1 MFLEE
6 HDLQTLTKIDDLEA
20 KYREIE
26 AFTRLLFTDM
36 EEDERTRHEAI
47 KRRFEELK
55 VTLFKNSD
63 HLLSQAKYPD
73 SGSAQK
79 ALREAQLNMM
89 FDWEQFGLTED
100 MFFKL
105 YQCHRNQLTG
115 DAVLNARATL
125 IEQILTIETNLTL
138 LFKTRQISSWSF
150 VSSFLFSLAA

>member
-6 HDLQTLTKIDDLEA
+6 VDLQTSTKIDALEA

-26 AFTRLLFTDM
+26 AFTRLLFADM

-63 HLLSQAKYPD
+63 HILSQSKHPD

-105 YQCHRNQLTG
+105 YQCHRNQLIG
-115 DAVLNARATL
+115 DTDLKMRATL
-125 IEQILTIETNLTL
+125 IQQILAIETNLTL
-138 LFKTRQISSWSF
+138 LFKIRQLTSWFQNSY
-150 VSSFLFSLAA
+150 

>member
-6 HDLQTLTKIDDLEA
+6 HDLQTSTKIDALEA

-26 AFTRLLFTDM
+26 AFTRKLFADM
-36 EEDERTRHEAI
+36 NDAERNRLEAI
-47 KRRFEELK
+47 KHRFEELK
-55 VTLFKNSD
+55 LTLFQNSD
-63 HLLSQAKYPD
+63 HLLGQAKHPD

-115 DAVLNARATL
+115 DADLKARATL

-138 LFKTRQISSWSF
+138 LFKTRQISS
-150 VSSFLFSLAA
+150 

>member
-115 DAVLNARATL
+115 DAVLKARATL

-138 LFKTRQISSWSF
+138 LFKTRQISS
-150 VSSFLFSLAA
+150 

>member
-6 HDLQTLTKIDDLEA
+6 HDLQVSTKIDALEA

-26 AFTRLLFTDM
+26 AFTRLLFADVDET
-36 EEDERTRHEAI
+36 ERTRHEAI
-47 KRRFEELK
+47 QRRFEDLK
-55 VTLFKNSD
+55 MTLFQNSD
-63 HLLSQAKYPD
+63 HILSQAKQPD
-73 SGSAQK
+73 LGSAQK

-105 YQCHRNQLTG
+105 YQCHRNQLIG
-115 DAVLNARATL
+115 DADLKARATL

-138 LFKTRQISSWSF
+138 LFKTRQISS
-150 VSSFLFSLAA
+150 

>member
-6 HDLQTLTKIDDLEA
+6 HDLQTSTKIDTLET

-26 AFTRLLFTDM
+26 AFTRLLFADM
-36 EEDERTRHEAI
+36 DEAERTRHEAI

-63 HLLSQAKYPD
+63 HILSQSKHPD
-73 SGSAQK
+73 SGSVQK

-105 YQCHRNQLTG
+105 YQCHRNQLIG
-115 DAVLNARATL
+115 DTDLKMRATL
-125 IEQILTIETNLTL
+125 IQQILAIETNLTL
-138 LFKTRQISSWSF
+138 LFKIRQLTS
-150 VSSFLFSLAA
+150 

>member
-20 KYREIE
+20 KYQEIE
-26 AFTRLLFTDM
+26 VFTRALFDDM
-36 EEDERTRHEAI
+36 NDAERNRLETI

-63 HLLSQAKYPD
+63 HILSQSKHPD

-105 YQCHRNQLTG
+105 YQCHRNQLIG
-115 DAVLNARATL
+115 DADLKARATL
-125 IEQILTIETNLTL
+125 IQQILAIEINLTL
-138 LFKTRQISSWSF
+138 LFKIRQ
-150 VSSFLFSLAA
+150 LTT

>member
-63 HLLSQAKYPD
+63 HLLSQAKHPD

-115 DAVLNARATL
+115 DADLKARATL

-138 LFKTRQISSWSF
+138 LFKTRQISS
-150 VSSFLFSLAA
+150 

>member
-26 AFTRLLFTDM
+26 VFTRALFDDM
-36 EEDERTRHEAI
+36 NDAERNRLETI
-47 KRRFEELK
+47 KHRFEELK
-55 VTLFKNSD
+55 LTLFQNSD
-63 HLLSQAKYPD
+63 HLLSQAKNPD
-73 SGSAQK
+73 LGSAQK

-115 DAVLNARATL
+115 DADLKARATL
-125 IEQILTIETNLTL
+125 IEKILTIETNLTL
-138 LFKTRQISSWSF
+138 LFKTRQISS
-150 VSSFLFSLAA
+150 

>member
-20 KYREIE
+20 KYQEIE
-26 AFTRLLFTDM
+26 VFTRALFDDM
-36 EEDERTRHEAI
+36 NDAERNRLETI
-47 KRRFEELK
+47 KHRFEELK
-55 VTLFKNSD
+55 LTLFQNSD

-73 SGSAQK
+73 SDSAQK

-105 YQCHRNQLTG
+105 YQCHRNQLIG
-115 DAVLNARATL
+115 DADLKARATL
-125 IEQILTIETNLTL
+125 IQQILAIEINLTL
-138 LFKTRQISSWSF
+138 LFKIRQ
-150 VSSFLFSLAA
+150 LTT

>member
-6 HDLQTLTKIDDLEA
+6 HDLQTSTKIDTLEA

-26 AFTRLLFTDM
+26 AFTHLLFADM
-36 EEDERTRHEAI
+36 DEAERTQHEAI

-63 HLLSQAKYPD
+63 HILSQAKHPD
-73 SGSAQK
+73 SGYAQK

-105 YQCHRNQLTG
+105 YQCHRNQLIG
-115 DAVLNARATL
+115 DADLKMRAAL
-125 IEQILTIETNLTL
+125 IEQILAIETNLTL
-138 LFKTRQISSWSF
+138 LFKIRQ
-150 VSSFLFSLAA
+150 LTL